1 MPVPVKT
8 SADWQA
14 FAKEHTARGLGRMHD
29 MVVVKGQGCK
39 LYTMDDKEY
48 LDFTAGIG
56 VTNLGHCHPAVTAAA
71 AAQVGNIVHAQC
83 QIMLSVPYL
92 QLIER
97 LLPMMPDPSLN
108 SIYFWNSGTEAIEAA
123 IKISRQSTGRPYVIT
138 FQGAYHGRTAGAG
151 ALTRSKPTFTR
162 KQGPVMPGV
171 YVTAYPYWHSL
182 GLPVDTPQ
190 ATVVEM
196 AKKQLDLLF
205 LQQVDPR
212 EVAAIFVEAVQ
223 GEGGYVPCPPEFLF
237 YLRSVCDTHGIKL
250 VVDEVQTGFGRTGKF
265 FALQTIAPGLRPDIM
280 TIAKGLANGFPLSG
294 VVCNKETMDM
304 LEGGSL
310 GGTYAGNAVS
320 CAAAV
325 AVADVLATREFET
338 NVAARSKQMFDILRK
353 LQQDSATKGLIA
365 EVRGV
370 GLMIGVEFRQSEDP
384 EKKTKYGPRIQSKC
398 FDKGLLILTTSCFD
412 TIRFVPA
419 LIVTEQEVAQA
430 MDIFSSAL
438 REVALE
444 G

>member
-1 MPVPVKT
+1 M
-8 SADWQA
+8 
-14 FAKEHTARGLGRMHD
+14 
-29 MVVVKGQGCK
+29 
-39 LYTMDDKEY
+39 
-48 LDFTAGIG
+48 
-56 VTNLGHCHPAVTAAA
+56 
-71 AAQVGNIVHAQC
+71 
-83 QIMLSVPYL
+83 
-92 QLIER
+92 
-97 LLPMMPDPSLN
+97 
-108 SIYFWNSGTEAIEAA
+108 
-123 IKISRQSTGRPYVIT
+123 
-138 FQGAYHGRTAGAG
+138 
-151 ALTRSKPTFTR
+151 
-162 KQGPVMPGV
+162 
-171 YVTAYPYWHSL
+171 
-182 GLPVDTPQ
+182 
-190 ATVVEM
+190 
-196 AKKQLDLLF
+196 
-205 LQQVDPR
+205 
-212 EVAAIFVEAVQ
+212 
-223 GEGGYVPCPPEFLF
+223 
-237 YLRSVCDTHGIKL
+237 
-250 VVDEVQTGFGRTGKF
+250 DEVQTGFGRTGKF

-370 GLMIGVEFRQSEDP
+370 GVSSLERCRPAPTAADHLQLMIGVEFRQSEDP